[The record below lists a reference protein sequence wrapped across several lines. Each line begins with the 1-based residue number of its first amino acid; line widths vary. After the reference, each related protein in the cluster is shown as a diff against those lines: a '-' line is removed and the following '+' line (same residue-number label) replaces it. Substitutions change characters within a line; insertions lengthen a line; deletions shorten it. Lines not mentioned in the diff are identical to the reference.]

1 MYHVESGL
9 SLPKRF
15 SQSGRDSF
23 TTLRDS
29 AKYKKPNSRVTKTN
43 EVSKNEWSVYWR
55 TILFCNGK
63 SQLVNRECATWNL
76 KIQVTGYLK
85 LIQLHGIYKK

>member
-29 AKYKKPNSRVTKTN
+29 AKYKKPDSRVTKTN
-43 EVSKNEWSVYWR
+43 EVSKNKRLVYRR

-63 SQLVNRECATWNL
+63 SQSVNRKCSTWNI
-76 KIQVTGYLK
+76 KIQITEYLQ
-85 LIQLHGIYKK
+85 LFQLHEICKK